1 MSPVNAAGLG
11 DPAAVPLA
19 RAGLGARL
27 DARWL
32 LLPAAAMLLLGFG
45 LPLASFFVR
54 VFLIDN
60 PAGEMLGAFAEVLGS
75 PVMRSAMLVTNGIAL
90 VVTLATLLVG
100 YPVAYFL
107 SVDRSW
113 RFSLVIFCIV
123 VPYFTSVIV
132 RTYSWM
138 VLLGR
143 NGVINR
149 ALLET
154 GLVEKPLPLMYN
166 KPAIVL
172 AMAYVLLPYMVL
184 TLFAAMR
191 AIDPSLM
198 RAAASLGASGR
209 YAFRH
214 VFLPLSMH
222 GVLAACLIVYILAL
236 GFFIT
241 PALMGGPSDVMIAML
256 IERAAEVTLDWR
268 LAAILSLVLLAATLL
283 LYALYFRFAD
293 AKRLLQGI

>member
-1 MSPVNAAGLG
+1 MTAATRASP
-11 DPAAVPLA
+11 
-19 RAGLGARL
+19 

-32 LLPAAAMLLLGFG
+32 LLPAALMLLLGFV
-45 LPLASFFVR
+45 LPLGSFFVR
-54 VFLIDN
+54 VFLVDN
-60 PAGEMLGAFAEVLGS
+60 APREMLAAFAEVLTS
-75 PVMRSAMLVTNGIAL
+75 PVMLAAMLMTNGIAL
-90 VVTLATLLVG
+90 VVTLATLVIG

-107 SVDRSW
+107 CVERGW
-113 RFSLVIFCIV
+113 RFTLVIFCII

-149 ALLET
+149 ALVET
-154 GLVEKPLPLMYN
+154 GLAEKPLALMYN

-172 AMAYVLLPYMVL
+172 AMSYVLLPYMVL
-184 TLFAAMR
+184 TLYAAMR
-191 AIDPSLM
+191 AVDPALL

-214 VFLPLSMH
+214 VFLPLTMH
-222 GVLAACLIVYILAL
+222 GVLAACLIVFILAL

-241 PALMGGPSDVMIAML
+241 PALMGGPADVMIAML

-268 LAAILSLVLLAATLL
+268 LAAILSLVLLSATLV

-293 AKRLLQGI
+293 AQRLLRGA

>member
-1 MSPVNAAGLG
+1 MTRRSRWEN
-11 DPAAVPLA
+11 PAILLAPAVAFLMV
-19 RAGLGARL
+19 G
-27 DARWL
+27 
-32 LLPAAAMLLLGFG
+32 
-45 LPLASFFVR
+45 
-54 VFLIDN
+54 FLI
-60 PAGEMLGAFAEVLGS
+60 PLVWFFFSALREIGSIGEIADHFATTLTSKAVLT
-75 PVMRSAMLVTNGIAL
+75 ALFTTNWIAL
-90 VVTLATLLVG
+90 AVTLVCLVAG
-100 YPVAYFL
+100 YPIAYYL
-107 SVDRSW
+107 TRGGSL
-113 RFSLVIFCIV
+113 RFALVLFCIV

>member
-1 MSPVNAAGLG
+1 MSSLQAATG
-11 DPAAVPLA
+11 PAPPLPRA
-19 RAGLGARL
+19 RP

-32 LLPAAAMLLLGFG
+32 LLPALAMLVVGFA
-45 LPLASFFVR
+45 LPLGSFFVR
-54 VFLIDN
+54 VFVLDN
-60 PAGEMLGAFAEVLGS
+60 EPRAMAGAFVDVLGS
-75 PVMRSAMLVTNGIAL
+75 PVMLNAMAMTNGIAL
-90 VVTLATLLVG
+90 VVTLAVLIVG

-107 SVDRSW
+107 TTDRGW
-113 RFSLVIFCIV
+113 RFTAVIFCIV

-143 NGVINR
+143 NGVVNR

-154 GLVEKPLPLMYN
+154 GLIEQPLPLMYN

-172 AMAYVLLPYMVL
+172 AMSYVLLPYMVL
-184 TLFAAMR
+184 TLYAAMR

-209 YAFRH
+209 FAFRH

-222 GVLAACLIVYILAL
+222 GVLAACLIVFILAL

-241 PALMGGPSDVMIAML
+241 PALMGGPADVMIAML

-268 LAAILSLVLLAATLL
+268 LAAILSLVLLGATLL

-293 AKRLLQGI
+293 AKRLLAGV